1 MAVQNII
8 ARQAPPGSE
17 TGPKIED
24 KMAAGPMRMCPMAA
38 SCKGMMEKPSSG
50 LFLMIPGLVFIAVG
64 VLIIFVPEALVW
76 LMAATS
82 ILFGVA
88 LLLLANFMR
97 WIGARFRGAGG

>member
-1 MAVQNII
+1 MADQNTI

-17 TGPKIED
+17 TGSKTED
-24 KMAAGPMRMCPMAA
+24 KPRAGPMQMCPMAA
-38 SCKGMMEKPSSG
+38 TCKGMMEKPSSG
-50 LFLMIPGLVFIAVG
+50 FFLMLPGLLFIAVG
-64 VLIIFVPEALVW
+64 VLIIFVPQALVW

-97 WIGARFRGAGG
+97 GIGARFRGAGG